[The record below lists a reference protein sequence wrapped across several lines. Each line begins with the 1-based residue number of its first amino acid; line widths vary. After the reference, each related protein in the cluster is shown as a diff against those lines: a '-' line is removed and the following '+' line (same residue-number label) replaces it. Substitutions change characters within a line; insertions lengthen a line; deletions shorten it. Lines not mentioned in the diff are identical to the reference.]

1 MDNSSKKPETRPKA
15 TKWTVALSGGVSGIA
30 ILLLILIPPFQ
41 GDFFFFPSE
50 FFYEHYFLD
59 SLYTLKL
66 NSISVA
72 LGRP

>member
-41 GDFFFFPSE
+41 IFFF
-50 FFYEHYFLD
+50 L
-59 SLYTLKL
+59 L
-66 NSISVA
+66 NSFMNITS
-72 LGRP
+72 

>member
-41 GDFFFFPSE
+41 GDFFFF
-50 FFYEHYFLD
+50 L
-59 SLYTLKL
+59 L
-66 NSISVA
+66 NSFMNITS
-72 LGRP
+72 